1 MAIESDV
8 QGADANLA
16 VRFYKKAVKQ
26 DDESLAAG
34 RPIFKDFDFVNIV
47 VPGNN
52 LTEIDTYAREEHKKR
67 FPRQWAHYMNT
78 QGAEEKEEGT
88 PIEQWPLVSRA
99 QAEELRGRKFRT
111 VESIAHASDQNIQ
124 SIGMIAGMS
133 PHSFR
138 DKARAFLNLA
148 SESAEAEKKNAEIE
162 ALRQENDKIKAETEA
177 KLSKMQEQMEAL
189 LAAVAEKQ
197 PKTRK
202 SKAVEA

>member
-16 VRFYKKAVKQ
+16 VRFYKKAMKQ
-26 DDESLAAG
+26 EDESIAAG

-47 VPGNN
+47 VPGNG

-78 QGAEEKEEGT
+78 QGQETKEEGT
-88 PIEQWPLVSRA
+88 PIEEWPLVTRA

-111 VESIAHASDQNIQ
+111 VESVAHAADQNIQ

-133 PHSFR
+133 PFSFR

-148 SESAEAEKKNAEIE
+148 SESAEAEKK
-162 ALRQENDKIKAETEA
+162 D
-177 KLSKMQEQMEAL
+177 
-189 LAAVAEKQ
+189 
-197 PKTRK
+197 RK
-202 SKAVEA
+202 STRLNSSH